1 MSDSLILFRRSATAI
16 LFVLFFSLAACGG
29 SGGSGDLA
37 PQDPGTGKVVILL
50 TDMPTD
56 DFEAVNLDVTEAIL
70 IGESGQHTVFT
81 GNIQINLLDL
91 QNYVQP
97 IALADAPV
105 GTYTKLRLRI
115 ENLELVEHDG
125 TTHNPRLP
133 ANGKID
139 LLDQDGFEVLAGRT
153 LVAEIDI
160 DANRSIHVVQTG
172 NGGFRVRPVVK
183 VDFMNVGLPDKLA
196 RVEGRI
202 DTILDVTAGTFVL
215 CALDNPEMCIDVDLN
230 DDGCVLDVNGQPTTF
245 DVLAPEDIVVVIGQ
259 YIRVNDELAIAAAF
273 IEQGAATQVTGT
285 VNSKPDETGQFIM
298 IDRDGN
304 EITVELQKDCTR
316 IFGPD
321 GEIIDGAALQIG
333 QGIEVEGV
341 IIPPAE
347 QDDPTLLRAALII
360 IDGDDDDE
368 QLSGTI
374 AEPVEDPGFNLS
386 TAGGDVCVVL
396 QESATITLL
405 SADGTE
411 MTPGAFDDLV
421 AGQAADVYGELGIDG
436 CFLANE
442 LVVTLTE

>member
-1 MSDSLILFRRSATAI
+1 
-16 LFVLFFSLAACGG
+16 
-29 SGGSGDLA
+29 
-37 PQDPGTGKVVILL
+37 
-50 TDMPTD
+50 MPTD
-56 DFEAVNLDVTEAIL
+56 DFVAINLDVTEAIL

-81 GNIQINLLDL
+81 GNIRINLLDL

-97 IALADAPV
+97 IALTDAPV

-139 LLDQDGFEVLAGRT
+139 LLDQGGFDVLAGRT
-153 LVAEIDI
+153 LVVEIDI
-160 DANRSIHVVQTG
+160 DANKSIHVVQTG
-172 NGGFRVRPVVK
+172 NGKYNVRPVVK
-183 VDFMNVGLPDKLA
+183 VNFMNVGLPDKLA

-202 DTILDVTAGTFVL
+202 DTILDTSAGTFVL
-215 CALDNPEMCIDVDLN
+215 CSLDNPDMCIDVDLN

-245 DVLAPEDIVVVIGQ
+245 DTLAAEDIVVVIGR
-259 YIRVNDELAIAAAF
+259 YVRVNDELAIAAAF
-273 IEQGAATQVTGT
+273 IEQGDATQVSGT
-285 VNSKPDETGQFIM
+285 VNSKPGDDGQFIM

-316 IFGPD
+316 IFGPE

-341 IIPPAE
+341 VILPAVE
-347 QDDPTLLRAALII
+347 GDPTLLRAALII
-360 IDGDDDDE
+360 IDGDDEVE

-374 AEPVEDPGFNLS
+374 AEPVVDPGFNLS

-396 QESATITLL
+396 EDGAIITLV

-411 MTPGAFDDLV
+411 MNPGTFADLV
-421 AGQAADVYGELGIDG
+421 AGQSADAYGELGIDG

-442 LVVTLTE
+442 LVVRLTE